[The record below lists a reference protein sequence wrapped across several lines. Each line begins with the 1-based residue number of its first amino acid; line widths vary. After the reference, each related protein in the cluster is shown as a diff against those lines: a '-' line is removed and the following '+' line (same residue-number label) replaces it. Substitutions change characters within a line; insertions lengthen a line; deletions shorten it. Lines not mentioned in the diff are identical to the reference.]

1 MDKGP
6 GHFLKQCA
14 IAIVGFAIVV
24 AIFNVLIDPYLLFN
38 SPREGGLNARKPASD
53 DQQYFIKAY
62 EVLREKPRTLI
73 LGSSNVALG
82 FDAQSMVWPVEDR
95 PVYNLGLANST
106 VLVAYRYLQHVTA
119 LQDVRLVVLALGFR
133 EFLNSSHTSNG
144 PEYESRLAVTRDGT
158 RTPGLGHQQIND
170 WLFATFSLDA
180 SLDSIDTLSGN
191 ISGGASDIID
201 GSWDYRFYRHLTQ
214 ELGSYPLMVLGDY
227 DYSFKFHDARFD
239 PRVME
244 TVQDILR
251 LCRKKGIDVIVVLD
265 PSHADDLELLDREGQ
280 WEALEAWKRQL
291 TTLASQFGEGNP
303 HKIELWDFYGY
314 DQYSTEPLSDSPVAL
329 QWFWTPSH
337 YTHALCDIMLR
348 RIFTNDM
355 SDYGA
360 RLTPQSIETRLKQ
373 VENAQQ
379 QYRARQKQDAS
390 RIWTIYSLATTAQ
403 TH

>member
-1 MDKGP
+1 
-6 GHFLKQCA
+6 
-14 IAIVGFAIVV
+14 
-24 AIFNVLIDPYLLFN
+24 
-38 SPREGGLNARKPASD
+38 
-53 DQQYFIKAY
+53 
-62 EVLREKPRTLI
+62 
-73 LGSSNVALG
+73 
-82 FDAQSMVWPVEDR
+82 
-95 PVYNLGLANST
+95 
-106 VLVAYRYLQHVTA
+106 VTA

-144 PEYESRLAVTRDGT
+144 PEYESRLAVTLDGT
-158 RTPGLGHQQIND
+158 RTPGLGHQRIND

-239 PRVME
+239 PRVMG

-251 LCRKKGIDVIVVLD
+251 LCRQKGIDVIVVLD

-291 TTLASQFGEGNP
+291 TTLVTRFGEGNP
-303 HKIELWDFYGY
+303 HKMELWDFYGY
-314 DQYSTEPLSDSPVAL
+314 DQYSTESLPDSPVAL
-329 QWFWTPSH
+329 RWFWTPSH

-360 RLTPQSIETRLKQ
+360 RLTPHSIETRLKQ
-373 VENAQQ
+373 VKDAQR
-379 QYRARQKQDAS
+379 QYRARQRQDAS
-390 RIWTIYSLATTAQ
+390 RIRTIYSLATTTQAP
-403 TH
+403 